1 MPASSSFYV
10 ASGPEVSASVRI
22 PASLEIAIAVTK
34 LSPVTILTLIPASY
48 VHFSIDYLT
57 PGLRGS
63 LIPEMRIIVIPPSS
77 AA

>member
-10 ASGPEVSASVRI
+10 ASGPEVSASVR
-22 PASLEIAIAVTK
+22 
-34 LSPVTILTLIPASY
+34 IPASY